1 MERRTV
7 RLMLFTDTLGDVNGV
22 SRFIRNMGEESIKSG
37 CEMLIATS
45 TRFEIPTEDCFYN
58 CKPRFAMKMPKYADL
73 DFVIP
78 NKGDLV
84 RRAEAFAPDVV
95 HVSTP
100 GGVGKVGR
108 DYAKK
113 RGIPIAG
120 VYHTDFPAY
129 LEHLFGDEMYG
140 TITARYMKYF
150 YKPFEL
156 ILSRSEQYMESLEKL
171 GFSRD
176 RMAKLEPGIKL
187 DDFDASHRDEAA
199 WDEYGLPRDSVK
211 VLYVGRISTEK
222 NLPMLTSI
230 WPGVRERAGAAG
242 VDARLVI
249 VGGGPYLDEMTST
262 LGGHGAVLPG
272 FKHGAELARLYASA
286 DVFVFPSLTD
296 TLGQVVLESQASGIP
311 VVVADQGGPKEVVDD
326 GVTGLVLPG
335 GRPQAWVDAVSD
347 LVIDHQKR
355 QRMGATG
362 AAWSKN
368 FSISASFDKFWAAHE
383 RLLEAPALAAQPA

>member
-1 MERRTV
+1 MEIIV

-22 SRFIRNMGEESIKSG
+22 SRFIRNMGHESLKAG
-37 CEMLIATS
+37 QEMLIATS
-45 TRFEIPTEDCFYN
+45 TRFEIPPEACFFN
-58 CKPRFAMKMPKYADL
+58 CTPKFATKMPKYPEL

-78 NKGDLV
+78 NKRELV
-84 RRAEAFAPDVV
+84 ARAEAFAPDVV

-108 DYAKK
+108 DFAKK

-129 LEHLFGDEMYG
+129 LEHLFHDEMYG
-140 TITARYMKYF
+140 TVTAQYMKYF

-176 RMAKLEPGIKL
+176 RMAKLEPGIAL
-187 DDFDASHRDEAA
+187 NDFDADHRDEGV
-199 WDEYGLPRDSVK
+199 WDEYGLPRESVK

-222 NLPMLTSI
+222 NLPMLTTI
-230 WPGVRERAGAAG
+230 WPKVRERARAAG
-242 VDARLVI
+242 VDARLVV
-249 VGGGPYLDEMTST
+249 VGGGPYLEEMKAA
-262 LGGHGAVLPG
+262 LGGHGVVFPG
-272 FKHGAELARLYASA
+272 FKHGTELATLYASA
-286 DVFVFPSLTD
+286 DMFVFPSLTD

-311 VVVADQGGPKEVVDD
+311 VIVADQGGPKEVVDD

-335 GRPQAWVDAVSD
+335 SKTAAWVDAVSD
-347 LVIDHQKR
+347 LVIDHEKR
-355 QRMGATG
+355 KAMGAAG
-362 AAWSKN
+362 VSWSKN
-368 FSISASFDKFWAAHE
+368 FSITASFEKFWAAHE
-383 RLLEAPALAAQPA
+383 ALVRSPGLQPA

>member
-1 MERRTV
+1 M

-22 SRFIRNMGEESIKSG
+22 SRFIRNMGHESIAAG
-37 CEMLIATS
+37 REMLIATS
-45 TRFEIPTEDCFYN
+45 TRFEIPPEDCFYN
-58 CKPRFAMKMPKYADL
+58 CTPKFAMKMPKYADL

-108 DYAKK
+108 DFAKK

-129 LEHLFGDEMYG
+129 LEHLFNEEMYG
-140 TITARYMKYF
+140 TITAQYMKFF
-150 YKPFEL
+150 YKPFKL

-187 DDFDASHRDEAA
+187 DDFDAKHKDEGV

-222 NLPMLTSI
+222 NLPMLTAI
-230 WPGVRERAGAAG
+230 WPKVRERAKAAG
-242 VDARLVI
+242 VDTRLVV
-249 VGGGPYLDEMTST
+249 VGGGPYLDEMKST
-262 LGGHGAVLPG
+262 LDGHGVVFPG
-272 FKHGAELARLYASA
+272 FKHGTELATLYASA
-286 DVFVFPSLTD
+286 DMFVFPSLTD

-311 VVVADQGGPKEVVDD
+311 VIVADQGGPKEVVDD
-326 GVTGLVLPG
+326 GRTGLVLPG
-335 GRPQAWVDAVSD
+335 HRTEAWVDSVSE
-347 LVIDHQKR
+347 LVIDRDKR
-355 QRMGATG
+355 KAMGAAG
-362 AAWSKN
+362 VPWAQN
-368 FSISASFDKFWAAHE
+368 FSISASFEKFWAAHE
-383 RLLEAPALAAQPA
+383 ALVGAAELQPA

>member
-1 MERRTV
+1 M

-22 SRFIRNMGEESIKSG
+22 SRFIRNMGHESIAAG
-37 CEMLIATS
+37 QEMLIATS
-45 TRFEIPTEDCFYN
+45 TRFEIPPEDCFFN
-58 CKPRFAMKMPKYADL
+58 CRPKFAMKMPKYAEL

-78 NKGDLV
+78 NKTDLV
-84 RRAEAFAPDVV
+84 RRAEEFAPDVV

-108 DYAKK
+108 VFAKK

-129 LEHLFGDEMYG
+129 LEHLFNEEMYG
-140 TITARYMKYF
+140 TITAQYMKFF

-171 GFSRD
+171 NFSRD

-187 DDFDASHRDEAA
+187 DDFDASHRDESA

-222 NLPMLTSI
+222 NLPVLTEI
-230 WPGVRERAGAAG
+230 WPKVRERARAAD
-242 VDARLVI
+242 VDARLVVI
-249 VGGGPYLDEMTST
+249 GGGPYLTEMQSA
-262 LGGHGAVLPG
+262 LGGHGTVFPG
-272 FKHGAELARLYASA
+272 FKHGTELAKLYASA
-286 DVFVFPSLTD
+286 DMFVFPSLTD

-311 VVVADQGGPKEVVDD
+311 VIVADQGGPKEVVDD
-326 GVTGLVLPG
+326 GATGLVLPG
-335 GRPQAWVDAVSD
+335 SRPAAWVDAVSD
-347 LVIDHQKR
+347 LVIDHDRRKA
-355 QRMGATG
+355 MGAAG
-362 AAWSKN
+362 VAYSKN
-368 FSISASFDKFWAAHE
+368 FSISASFEKFWAAHE
-383 RLLEAPALAAQPA
+383 ALVKTPELQPA

>member
-1 MERRTV
+1 M

-22 SRFIRNMGEESIKSG
+22 SRFIRNMGHESIAAG
-37 CEMLIATS
+37 REMLIATS
-45 TRFEIPTEDCFYN
+45 TRFEIPPEDCFYN
-58 CKPRFAMKMPKYADL
+58 CAPKFAMKMPKYADL

-108 DYAKK
+108 DFAKK

-129 LEHLFGDEMYG
+129 LEHLFNEEMYG
-140 TITARYMKYF
+140 TITAQYMKYF
-150 YKPFEL
+150 YRPFKL

-187 DDFDASHRDEAA
+187 DDFDAKHNDESV

-222 NLPMLTSI
+222 NLPMLTAI
-230 WPGVRERAGAAG
+230 WPRVRERAKSAG

-249 VGGGPYLDEMTST
+249 VGGGPYLDEMKST
-262 LGGHGAVLPG
+262 LGGHGVVFPG
-272 FKHGAELARLYASA
+272 FKHGTELATLYASA
-286 DVFVFPSLTD
+286 DMFVFPSLTD

-311 VVVADQGGPKEVVDD
+311 VVVADQGGPKEVVDH
-326 GVTGLVLPG
+326 GQTGLVLPG
-335 GRPQAWVDAVSD
+335 HRTEAWVDAVSE
-347 LVIDHQKR
+347 LVIDHDKR
-355 QRMGATG
+355 KAMGAAG
-362 AAWSKN
+362 VPWAQN
-368 FSISASFDKFWAAHE
+368 FSISASFEKFWAAHE
-383 RLLEAPALAAQPA
+383 ALVGAPELQPA

>member
-1 MERRTV
+1 M

-22 SRFIRNMGEESIKSG
+22 SRFIRNMGHESLEAG
-37 CEMLIATS
+37 QEMLIATS
-45 TRFEIPTEDCFYN
+45 TRFEVPDDPCFYN
-58 CKPRFAMKMPKYADL
+58 VAPKFAMKMPKYAEL
-73 DFVIP
+73 DMVIP
-78 NKGDLV
+78 RKGELV
-84 RRAEAFAPDVV
+84 RRADEFRPDVV

-100 GGVGKVGR
+100 GSVGKVGR

-129 LEHLFGDEMYG
+129 LEHLFHDEMYG
-140 TITARYMKYF
+140 TITAQYMKFF

-156 ILSRSEQYMESLEKL
+156 ILSRSEEYMESLENM

-187 DDFDASHRDEAA
+187 DDFDAKHKDDGV

-222 NLPMLTSI
+222 NLPMLTAI
-230 WPGVRERAGAAG
+230 WPKVRERAKAAG

-249 VGGGPYLDEMTST
+249 VGGGPYLDEMKSA
-262 LGGHGAVLPG
+262 LSGHGTVFPG
-272 FKHGAELARLYASA
+272 FKHGTELATLYASA
-286 DVFVFPSLTD
+286 DMFVFPSLTD

-311 VVVADQGGPKEVVDD
+311 VIVADQGGPKEVVDD
-326 GVTGLVLPG
+326 GRTGLVLPG
-335 GRPQAWVDAVSD
+335 HKTPAWIDAVSE
-347 LVIDHQKR
+347 LVIDHDKR
-355 QRMGATG
+355 KAMGSAG
-362 AAWSKN
+362 VPWSQN
-368 FSISASFDKFWAAHE
+368 FSISASFEKFWAAHE
-383 RLLEAPALAAQPA
+383 ALVREPTLQDA